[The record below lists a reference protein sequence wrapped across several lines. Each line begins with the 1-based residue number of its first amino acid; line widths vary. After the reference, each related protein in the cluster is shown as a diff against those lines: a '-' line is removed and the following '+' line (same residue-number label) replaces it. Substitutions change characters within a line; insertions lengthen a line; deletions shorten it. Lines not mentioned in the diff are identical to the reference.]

1 MGLVTFA
8 ARLRAAR
15 ALRDMTA
22 AHLASLTGIE
32 TAGILH
38 YEAGQR
44 EPSTANL
51 RALALMLDI
60 SADYLLGLSD
70 STARIK
76 RGAP

>member
-1 MGLVTFA
+1 MRADTFA

-15 ALRDMTA
+15 ERRGVTA
-22 AHLASLTGIE
+22 AHLASLTGI
-32 TAGILH
+32 AAANISH

-44 EPSTANL
+44 LPGADNL

-76 RGAP
+76 RAEP